1 MCIQLVRASEWNSV
15 VVHSNPTQSNFLWVL
30 LINVQGRIPYIVVHS
45 VILINKILIKQMW
58 QLIKAIA
65 KMKSDSE
72 QKCEIELAVQSCLR
86 ERVEL
91 MA

>member
-58 QLIKAIA
+58 QLMKAIA

-72 QKCEIELAVQSCLR
+72 QKVKLN
-86 ERVEL
+86 
-91 MA
+91 

>member
-15 VVHSNPTQSNFLWVL
+15 VVHSNPTQSNFLWGL

-58 QLIKAIA
+58 QLMKAIV
-65 KMKSDSE
+65 KMKSGSG

>member
-15 VVHSNPTQSNFLWVL
+15 VVHSNPTQSNFLWGL

-45 VILINKILIKQMW
+45 VILINKILIKQMG
-58 QLIKAIA
+58 QLMKPIA

-72 QKCEIELAVQSCLR
+72 QKVKLN
-86 ERVEL
+86 
-91 MA
+91 

>member
-15 VVHSNPTQSNFLWVL
+15 VVHANPTQSNFLWVL
-30 LINVQGRIPYIVVHS
+30 LINVQGRIPYIFVHS
-45 VILINKILIKQMW
+45 AILINKILIKQMW
-58 QLIKAIA
+58 ELMKAIV
-65 KMKSDSE
+65 KMKSDSG
-72 QKCEIELAVQSCLR
+72 QKCEIELVVPSCLR

>member
-58 QLIKAIA
+58 QLMKAIV
-65 KMKSDSE
+65 KMKSGSG